1 MKIGFK
7 EKILLSSGTF
17 LASALIIFAVVSYN
31 AMDTTILKELEK
43 KQLSQTKALSIDIDS
58 WIKAKL
64 QATEALSHSLSK
76 LDTLNKK
83 TMTPLLALIE
93 DSLQADAVYAGLDD
107 GTMIYGSGQEP
118 GVGYDPR
125 VRPWYKKAM
134 KDNKLVVTDIYIDA
148 TSKEPTI
155 SGAIPIIV
163 NGIAKGVTA
172 FDLSIAIITKKVY
185 ATKFE
190 GGYAFVTN
198 KDGKIIIHPN
208 PEIKDKNLFSL
219 NDSLKAIQTTVSGNK
234 EGHFSYKLKG
244 KEKFLTFE
252 NLDNGWTI
260 YLTMEEDVAFAPLNK
275 LFYLLISIGAIMIVV
290 SIALFSLILN
300 IQFRPLVE
308 LNKVIGNLASK
319 DGDLTQRLE
328 VKSEDLIG
336 KIGQNIN
343 DFIIKIQAIVN
354 TAKQSS
360 IENASVSHELSNTAF
375 EVGKRTEEESR
386 IVNAATEKSNELR
399 TYLEGGVSKAKDTR
413 EGVKEVTTSL
423 DGVRKDV
430 VNLSKLL
437 QNTAQNEVELAEK
450 LNQVSTNTNEVLDV
464 LTVINDIADQT
475 NLLALNAAIE
485 AARAG
490 EHGRGFAVVADEV
503 RKLAERTQ
511 KSLTEI
517 NATIN
522 VVIQSVVETSEEM
535 NTNSNKIND
544 ISTISINVEE
554 NVLNVTKVLGIALDN
569 TDQTVQDY
577 IDTAKKIDIITGEVQ
592 QINEISSVNSRSV
605 EEIAAASENLH
616 SMTQQ
621 LNEELSK
628 FKS

>member
-1 MKIGFK
+1 MKVGFK
-7 EKILLSSGTF
+7 EKILLSSGVF

-31 AMDTTILKELEK
+31 AMQTTLVKELTA
-43 KQLSQTKALSIDIDS
+43 KQLFQTDALTVDIDS
-58 WIKAKL
+58 WLKANTDTL
-64 QATEALSHSLSK
+64 EALSNNLSN
-76 LDTLNKK
+76 LPTLNKEAII
-83 TMTPLLALIE
+83 PSLLFAKNSSKADKVYVGLE
-93 DSLQADAVYAGLDD
+93 DGRMFYANGK
-107 GTMIYGSGQEP
+107 EAKE
-118 GVGYDPR
+118 GYDPR
-125 VRPWYKKAM
+125 KRAWYKKAM
-134 KDNKLVVTDIYIDA
+134 QENKLIMTDIFIGA
-148 TSKEPTI
+148 ASKKPTI
-155 SGAIPIIV
+155 SVAVPLVI
-163 NGIAKGVTA
+163 KGSSRGVVAFSLTLETVTEKINT
-172 FDLSIAIITKKVY
+172 LKY
-185 ATKFE
+185 E
-190 GGYAFVTN
+190 GGYAFVTDAN
-198 KDGKIIIHPN
+198 GKIIIHEN
-208 PEIKDKNLFSL
+208 EDVKGKNLFSL
-219 NDSLKAIQTTVSGNK
+219 SNSLEPLKNMVENNAKGNFLYSF
-234 EGHFSYKLKG
+234 EG

-252 NLDNGWTI
+252 KLNSGWRVYINL
-260 YLTMEEDVAFAPLNK
+260 EKESAFAPLDE
-275 LFYLLISIGAIMIVV
+275 LFYLLVIIGLGMIVISNV
-290 SIALFSLILN
+290 LFYFILN
-300 IQFRPLVE
+300 FQFRPLVE
-308 LNKVIGNLASK
+308 LNKVIENLASK

-328 VKSEDLIG
+328 VKSQDLIG

-343 DFIIKIQAIVN
+343 DFIVKIQAIVN

-375 EVGKRTEEESR
+375 EVGKRTEDESR
-386 IVNAATEKSNELR
+386 IVNAATEKSNEIR
-399 TYLEGGVSKAKDTR
+399 TYLEGGVSKAKETR

-437 QNTAQNEVELAEK
+437 QNTAQSEVELAEK

-522 VVIQSVVETSEEM
+522 VVIQAVIEASEDM
-535 NTNSNKIND
+535 NTNSKNIND
-544 ISTISINVEE
+544 ISTISINVEG
-554 NVLNVTKVLGIALDN
+554 NVVDVTRVLGIALNN

-577 IDTAKKIDIITGEVQ
+577 INTAKKIDVITTEVQ
-592 QINEISSVNSRSV
+592 KINDISSVNSRSV
-605 EEIAAASENLH
+605 EEIASASENLH
-616 SMTQQ
+616 NMTQQ